1 MRIREGCL
9 VGLDYVLR
17 LDDGQVVDA
26 SSPEAPLVY
35 VHGEGQIL
43 ARLEHAL
50 EGLREGDRRELLLDP
65 GEGVGEGPQR
75 AIEELPRAAFPASAE
90 LAPGQE
96 VVLEGPDGEKLPLVV
111 VAVDGNRVAVD
122 LSLAGRRLR
131 LEVTVR
137 EVRAPPEAEAPAPT
151 VQ

>member
-1 MRIREGCL
+1 M
-9 VGLDYVLR
+9 GLDYVLR

-43 ARLEHAL
+43 PRLEHAL

-65 GEGVGEGPQR
+65 GEGVR
-75 AIEELPRAAFPASAE
+75 ARGRRARIEELPRAAFPADAE

-96 VVLEGPDGEKLPLVV
+96 VVLEGPDGE
-111 VAVDGNRVAVD
+111 
-122 LSLAGRRLR
+122 
-131 LEVTVR
+131 T
-137 EVRAPPEAEAPAPT
+137 APPRRRRGGRATAWRST
-151 VQ
+151 